1 MIEFKA
7 RDSKELYNIK
17 LRKNTEGKFLN
28 KTTVKA
34 GSNKGQS
41 LSYFV
46 IELEPVKKNKNLL
59 IATTKNIVYTAS
71 EFNGKLYNAVLAGV
85 KSGMFDKETGETE
98 FQLEG
103 NHYEEPTGFKYKATM
118 KDGRE
123 VEMTSV
129 NFVTIMDESPYK
141 AYERAVKLARETII
155 EEADT
160 EEDAFRSI
168 PENKEAT
175 GAFVKPSTPPATP
188 AEDDI

>member
-7 RDSKELYNIK
+7 KEAKELYNIK
-17 LRKNTEGKFLN
+17 LRKNKGGKFKN
-28 KTTVKA
+28 TTTVKS

-59 IATTKNIVYTAS
+59 IATTRNIVYTAS
-71 EFNGKLYNAVLAGV
+71 EFNGKLYNAILGGLKAN
-85 KSGMFDKETGETE
+85 MFDIETGETE

-123 VEMTSV
+123 VEMSSV
-129 NFVTIMDESPYK
+129 TFVTIMDESPYK
-141 AYERAVKLARETII
+141 AYERAVKLARETMI
-155 EEADT
+155 EEADA
-160 EEDAFRSI
+160 EADAFKSI
-168 PENKEAT
+168 TENKEAV
-175 GAFVKPSTPPATP
+175 GAFVAPATTT
-188 AEDDI
+188 ASTEDDF

>member
-17 LRKNTEGKFLN
+17 LRKNAEGKFLN
-28 KTTVKA
+28 RTTVKA

-41 LSYFV
+41 LSYFI

-71 EFNGKLYNAVLAGV
+71 EFNGKLYNAILAGV
-85 KSGMFDKETGETE
+85 KSAMFDKETGETE

-103 NHYEEPTGFKYKATM
+103 NHYEEPTGFKYLATM

-123 VEMTSV
+123 VTMTSV

-141 AYERAVKLARETII
+141 AYERAVKLARETMI
-155 EEADT
+155 EEADA
-160 EEDAFRSI
+160 EADAFKSI
-168 PENKEAT
+168 PENKEAV
-175 GAFVKPSTPPATP
+175 GAFVAPATTT
-188 AEDDI
+188 ASTEDDF

>member
-155 EEADT
+155 EEADPAG
-160 EEDAFRSI
+160 DAFASI

-175 GAFVKPSTPPATP
+175 GPFVPPTAPAPP

>member
-7 RDSKELYNIK
+7 KEHKELYNIK

-28 KTTVKA
+28 RTTVKS

-71 EFNGKLYNAVLAGV
+71 EFNGKLYNAILAGV

-141 AYERAVKLARETII
+141 AYERAVKLAKETMI
-155 EEADT
+155 EEADA
-160 EEDAFRSI
+160 EADAFKSI
-168 PENKEAT
+168 TENKEAV
-175 GAFVKPSTPPATP
+175 GAFVAPTTARPST
-188 AEDDI
+188 EDDF

>member
-28 KTTVKA
+28 RTTVKS
-34 GSNKGQS
+34 GSNKGQK
-41 LSYFV
+41 LSYFI
-46 IELEPVKKNKNLL
+46 IELEPIKKNKNLL

-71 EFNGKLYNAVLAGV
+71 EFNGKLYNAILAGV

-103 NHYEEPTGFKYKATM
+103 NHYEEPTGFKYLATM

-123 VEMTSV
+123 VTMTSV

-141 AYERAVKLARETII
+141 AYERAVKLARETMI
-155 EEADT
+155 EEADPAG
-160 EEDAFRSI
+160 DAFASI

-175 GAFVKPSTPPATP
+175 GPFVPPTTPATP

>member
-7 RDSKELYNIK
+7 KEQKELYDIK
-17 LRKNTEGKFLN
+17 LRKNPDGKFLN
-28 KTTVKA
+28 RTTVKS
-34 GSNKGQS
+34 GSNKGQQ

-71 EFNGKLYNAVLAGV
+71 EFNGKLYNAILAGV

-103 NHYEEPTGFKYKATM
+103 NHYEEPTGFKYLATM

-123 VEMTSV
+123 VTMTSV

-141 AYERAVKLARETII
+141 SYERAVKLARETMI
-155 EEADT
+155 EEADA
-160 EEDAFRSI
+160 EADAFKSI
-168 PENKEAT
+168 TENKEAV
-175 GAFVKPSTPPATP
+175 GAFVAPATTTTST
-188 AEDDI
+188 EDDF

>member
-17 LRKNTEGKFLN
+17 LRKNKDGKFKN
-28 KTTVKA
+28 TTTVKS

-46 IELEPVKKNKNLL
+46 IELDPVKKNKNLL
-59 IATTKNIVYTAS
+59 IATTRNIVYTAS
-71 EFNGKLYNAVLAGV
+71 EFNGKLYNAILGGLKAN
-85 KSGMFDKETGETE
+85 MFDTETGETE

-103 NHYEEPTGFKYKATM
+103 NHYEEPTGFKYLATM

-123 VEMTSV
+123 VEMSSV
-129 NFVTIMDESPYK
+129 TFVTIMDESPYK
-141 AYERAVKLARETII
+141 AYERAIKLARETMI
-155 EEADT
+155 EEADA
-160 EEDAFRSI
+160 EEDAFKSI

-175 GAFVKPSTPPATP
+175 GAFVKPPAAP
-188 AEDDI
+188 AEDDF

>member
-17 LRKNTEGKFLN
+17 LRKNQDGKFLN
-28 KTTVKA
+28 RTTVKS
-34 GSNKGQS
+34 GSNKGQQ

-71 EFNGKLYNAVLAGV
+71 EFNGKLYNAILAGV

-103 NHYEEPTGFKYKATM
+103 NHYEEPTGFKYLASM

-123 VEMTSV
+123 VTMTSV

-155 EEADT
+155 EEADPAG
-160 EEDAFRSI
+160 DAFTSI

-175 GAFVKPSTPPATP
+175 GPFVPPTTPATP

>member
-28 KTTVKA
+28 RTTVKS
-34 GSNKGQS
+34 GSSKGQQ

-71 EFNGKLYNAVLAGV
+71 EFNGKLYNAILAGV

-103 NHYEEPTGFKYKATM
+103 NH
-118 KDGRE
+118 
-123 VEMTSV
+123 
-129 NFVTIMDESPYK
+129 
-141 AYERAVKLARETII
+141 
-155 EEADT
+155 
-160 EEDAFRSI
+160 
-168 PENKEAT
+168 
-175 GAFVKPSTPPATP
+175 
-188 AEDDI
+188 

>member
-17 LRKNTEGKFLN
+17 LRKNTAGKFLN

-71 EFNGKLYNAVLAGV
+71 EFNGKLYNAILAGV

-160 EEDAFRSI
+160 EEDAFKSI
-168 PENKEAT
+168 PENKEAA
-175 GAFVKPSTPPATP
+175 GPFVRPTTP
-188 AEDDI
+188 ASPIEDDI

>member
-28 KTTVKA
+28 RTTVKA

-71 EFNGKLYNAVLAGV
+71 EFNGKLYNAILGGLKAN
-85 KSGMFDKETGETE
+85 MFDKETGETE

-103 NHYEEPTGFKYKATM
+103 NHYEEPTGFKYIVTM

-123 VEMTSV
+123 VIMTSV

-155 EEADT
+155 EEADQAG
-160 EEDAFRSI
+160 DAFASI
-168 PENKEAT
+168 SENKEAT
-175 GAFVKPSTPPATP
+175 GAFVPPTRQAAP
-188 AEDDI
+188 EDDF

>member
-1 MIEFKA
+1 MVDFKA
-7 RDSKELYNIK
+7 KEIKELYDIK
-17 LRKNTEGKFLN
+17 LRKNPEGKFKN
-28 KTTVKA
+28 TTTVSS
-34 GSNKGQS
+34 GSNKGQA

-59 IATTKNIVYTAS
+59 IATTRNIVYTAS
-71 EFNGKLYNAVLAGV
+71 EFNGKLYNAIVEGLKA
-85 KSGMFDKETGETE
+85 KMFDMETGETE

-103 NHYEEPTGFKYKATM
+103 NHYEEPTGFKYKVTM

-155 EEADT
+155 EEADP
-160 EEDAFRSI
+160 EGDAFKSI
-168 PENKEAT
+168 PENKETT
-175 GAFVKPSTPPATP
+175 GAFVKPATPPAS

>member
-7 RDSKELYNIK
+7 KEHKELYNIK

-28 KTTVKA
+28 RTTVKS

-41 LSYFV
+41 LSYFI

-71 EFNGKLYNAVLAGV
+71 EFNGKLYNAVLAGI

-103 NHYEEPTGFKYKATM
+103 NHYEEPTGFKYIATM

-123 VEMTSV
+123 VTMTSV

-160 EEDAFRSI
+160 EGDAFASI

-175 GAFVKPSTPPATP
+175 GAFVKPAAQPATP